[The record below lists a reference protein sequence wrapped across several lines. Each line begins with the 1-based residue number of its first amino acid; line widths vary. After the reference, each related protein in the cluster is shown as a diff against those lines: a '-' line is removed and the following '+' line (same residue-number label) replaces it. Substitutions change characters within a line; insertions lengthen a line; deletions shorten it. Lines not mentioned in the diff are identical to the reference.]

1 MIKRIISVF
10 MTALLVLLCGACG
23 QSFPTEDGNMIFDRV
38 HIPGYARFRIPGV
51 VTTAKGTLLAYCEA
65 RRNDG
70 DWADID
76 ILLRRSTDGGQSFS
90 EPVVLADGT
99 QNKQTV
105 NNPVMIAGHD
115 GTAHLLYCVEYG
127 VEERGGGVFY
137 RKSADDG
144 MTWSEPLDISAMTS
158 PELRNVFATGPGHG
172 IELADGT
179 LFVPCWTVLKEHG
192 KKTDSHHPGTVCAL
206 TSSDGGE
213 TWRITSFVPN
223 GEVSDPNETAAA
235 QLPDGTVVLNVRDG
249 DVKKRCY
256 SISVDGVTFS
266 PIAVSEDVPDPV
278 CCGGMA
284 VAGDMLYLTHCR
296 DTKKRQNLTLEQ
308 SADGVH
314 WQTVQI
320 LDPGDAG
327 YSDVTFY
334 NGTLFIAYEKGTA
347 VAMTTV
353 PL

>member
-1 MIKRIISVF
+1 MRAEFGERRSEI
-10 MTALLVLLCGACG
+10 L
-23 QSFPTEDGNMIFDRV
+23 FDRQRI
-38 HIPGYARFRIPGV
+38 HGYARFRIPGV

-65 RRNDG
+65 RRSDG

-76 ILLRRSTDGGQSFS
+76 ILLRRSTDGGQTFG

-99 QNKQTV
+99 KNKQTV
-105 NNPVMIAGHD
+105 NNPVMIAGRD

-127 VEERGGGVFY
+127 VEEHGGGVFY
-137 RKSADDG
+137 RKSVDDG
-144 MTWSEPLDISAMTS
+144 VSWGEPRDISAMTS

-206 TSSDGGE
+206 MSSDGGE
-213 TWRITSFVPN
+213 TWRIASFVPN

-235 QLPDGTVVLNVRDG
+235 QLPDGTVVLNIRDG
-249 DVKKRCY
+249 DTKNRCV
-256 SISVDGVTFS
+256 SVCSNDFTFS
-266 PIAVSEDVPDPV
+266 PISVLEDVPDPV

-284 VAGDMLYLTHCR
+284 AAGNTLYLTHCR
-296 DTKKRQNLTLEQ
+296 DTKKRRNLTLEQ

-314 WQTVQI
+314 WQVVQV

-327 YSDVTFY
+327 YSDAAFY
-334 NGTLFIAYEKGTA
+334 NGALYIAYEKGTA
-347 VAMTTV
+347 VVMTTV